1 MKTLVTAA
9 AIGALSFAAGAHA
22 VAQPP
27 VALPGGTVVSV
38 PVRTYTDLRF
48 KEVIRQAYDVSCGAA
63 AVATLFTHY
72 YGEPISEKKIIDLIL
87 ETASK
92 QQKQNIERAGFSMLE
107 LKNAGEELGFQV
119 GGFKLPEAAKLGELQ
134 VPAITLT
141 NVRGYNHFVVIKGV
155 KSNEVYLADPAFGN
169 RVRTLDEFSEEWN
182 GVVLVFVDQDRD
194 VDRGFTLNP
203 SIASPTRELTVLLDK
218 ALHGIR
224 PLPGEF

>member
-1 MKTLVTAA
+1 MKATMTA
-9 AIGALSFAAGAHA
+9 IVVGALCLAGAH
-22 VAQPP
+22 VLAQPP
-27 VALPGGTVVSV
+27 VSLPGGRVLSV

-48 KEVIRQAYDVSCGAA
+48 KEVIRQSYDVSCGAA

-72 YGEPISEKKIIDLIL
+72 YKEPISEKKIIDLIL
-87 ETASK
+87 ETASE
-92 QQKQNIERAGFSMLE
+92 QQKKNIERAGFSMLE
-107 LKNAGEELGFQV
+107 LKGAGEELGFRV
-119 GGFKLPEAAKLGELQ
+119 GGFKLPEAAKLRELK

-155 KSNEVYLADPAFGN
+155 KEDEVYIADPAFGN

-182 GVVLVFVDQDRD
+182 GVVLVFVDQERD

-218 ALHGIR
+218 TLHTIR